1 MAYILSILEYLKL
14 IIGFYD
20 KKYNETYNDIC
31 KLINK
36 IMKNK
41 TIWTVIIVVLVVIVV
56 ILSINNS
63 KKSVNNI
70 KIGATLALS
79 GSLSYIG
86 ESEKNGLLMAIEDV
100 NKNGGINGK
109 KLELITE
116 DNQGLAN
123 PAVSGVK
130 KLIEVN
136 KINILFSSFTHI
148 TQAVQDTAS
157 TAKIPMIYASALAQI
172 AESNDLFFRDYF
184 DTKDMGKTMANQIV
198 IDRHNKIAYL
208 GQNNTACNEYLGVA
222 KEIFAKNGKAV
233 VAEYMFAP
241 EENDFKT
248 SLAKIKTSNPDAI
261 FTCSHTKSDIL
272 MKQIDQLG
280 MINIQTYQLLAPF
293 LPSGDTTEVRSLYK
307 KNKTVS
313 GWFGFV
319 YGSLTE
325 RQKEFKE
332 RYEKKFG
339 VKLAADATFAYDD
352 VIAMSSVIEKCLN
365 NDGKIEN
372 TCFSE
377 NFKKINYDGISG
389 KLTFNDKGVS
399 QRDSL
404 LMQIKDGEWVT
415 VK

>member
-1 MAYILSILEYLKL
+1 MKRKNIWILVIVA
-14 IIGFYD
+14 I
-20 KKYNETYNDIC
+20 
-31 KLINK
+31 
-36 IMKNK
+36 
-41 TIWTVIIVVLVVIVV
+41 VIIAI
-56 ILSINNS
+56 IINVN
-63 KKSVNNI
+63 KSAKSANNI
-70 KIGATLALS
+70 KIGATLALF
-79 GSLSYIG
+79 GNLSYIG
-86 ESEKNGLLMAIEDV
+86 ESEKNGLTMAIEDI
-100 NKNGGINGK
+100 NKAGGIKGK

-123 PAVSGVK
+123 PAVSGAK

-136 KINILFSSFTHI
+136 KIDVLFSSFTHI
-148 TQAVQDTAS
+148 TQAVQDTVA

-184 DTKDMGKTMANQIV
+184 DTKDMGKTIANQIV
-198 IDRHNKIAYL
+198 IDNHKRIAYL

-222 KEIFAKNGKAV
+222 KEILAKNGKSV

-241 EENDFKT
+241 EDNDFKT
-248 SLAKIKTSNPDAI
+248 SLTKIKTSNPDAI

-272 MKQIDQLG
+272 MRQMDQLG

-293 LPSGDTTEVRSLYK
+293 LPSGDTVEVRNLYE

-325 RQKEFKE
+325 KQKEFKD
-332 RYEKKFG
+332 RYEKRFG

-352 VIAMSSVIEKCLN
+352 VIAMSPVIEKCLN
-365 NDGKIEN
+365 NNGKIDSV
-372 TCFSE
+372 CFSE
-377 NFKKINYDGISG
+377 NFKKTNHDGISG
-389 KLTFNDKGVS
+389 LLTFNDKGVS